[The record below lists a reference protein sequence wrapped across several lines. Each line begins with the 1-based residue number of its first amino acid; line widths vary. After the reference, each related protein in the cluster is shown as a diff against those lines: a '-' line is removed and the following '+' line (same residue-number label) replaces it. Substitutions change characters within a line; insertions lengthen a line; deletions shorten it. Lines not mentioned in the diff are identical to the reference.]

1 MTALHEFLI
10 AQSLENIADSP
21 WLCALRQRA
30 YDRLKNLGL
39 PGTNDEEWR
48 LTRLSELYKQDFT
61 FSTAAETLSFDE
73 VLLTTSAGCRFVF
86 VNGAFDAG
94 LSDRQLPDGVSIMP
108 FEQAVAN
115 EELALQNFFNGATPI
130 EQHGF
135 LCANTAFAR
144 GGYVINI
151 AAKTIVENPIEIL
164 FIANNQKVAAWHCRN
179 IVIAGPLSEATII
192 ERHLP
197 VNNKAL
203 YLSNC
208 VTELHLTDGAQLNFY
223 KHQHEAED
231 AYHIGGVYS
240 QQSRDSHLVTNN
252 IALGG
257 KIARND
263 VLAEFVGEGAHCE
276 MNGLAVLSG
285 KQHVDNCTE
294 VVHAK
299 PHCSSDE
306 YYKSILDDSSR
317 SVFRGR
323 IVVAKDAQKTDA
335 DQQNRNLLLSDKAE
349 ADTKPQ
355 LEIYA
360 DDVKCAHGA
369 TVGQLD
375 KNSIFYL
382 RSRGIPENVARALL
396 TFAFASDVVNRFNL
410 PELRQQLSR
419 QLTDQLLKGRLG
431 SIEADDLLMEA
442 L

>member
-1 MTALHEFLI
+1 MTALHDFLI
-10 AQSLENIADSP
+10 GQSLKNTADP
-21 WLCALRQRA
+21 AWLSALRQRA
-30 YDRLKNLGL
+30 YDRLKNRGL
-39 PGTNDEEWR
+39 PGAKDEEWR
-48 LTRLSELYKQDFT
+48 LTRLSELYKQEFT
-61 FSTAAETLSFDE
+61 FSTAAETLSLDE
-73 VLLTTSAGCRFVF
+73 VPLTSSAESRLVF

-94 LSDRQLPDGVSIMP
+94 LSDHHLPDGISIMP
-108 FEQAVAN
+108 FEQAAAS
-115 EELALQNFFNGATPI
+115 EKLALQSFFNGSTPH
-130 EQHGF
+130 EPHGF
-135 LCANTAFAR
+135 LCANTAFVQS
-144 GGYVINI
+144 GYVIHI
-151 AAKTIVENPIEIL
+151 AAKTIVEKPIEII
-164 FIANNQKVAAWHCRN
+164 FVANNQKVAAWHCRN
-179 IVIAGPLSEATII
+179 IVIADPLSEASII
-192 ERHLP
+192 ERHL
-197 VNNKAL
+197 VVDNKTS

-208 VTELHLTDGAQLNFY
+208 VTELHLANGARLNFY

-257 KIARND
+257 KITRND
-263 VLAEFVGEGAHCE
+263 ILAEFVGEGAHCE
-276 MNGLAVLSG
+276 MNGLSVLSG

-294 VVHAK
+294 VIHAK
-299 PHCSSDE
+299 PHCTSDE
-306 YYKSILDDSSR
+306 YYKSVLDDSSR

-335 DQQNRNLLLSDKAE
+335 NQQNRNLLLSGKAE

-375 KNSIFYL
+375 QKSIFYL
-382 RSRGIPENVARALL
+382 RSRGIPEEVARALL

-419 QLTDQLLKGRLG
+419 QLTDQLLKGFLG
-431 SIEADDLLMEA
+431 SIETDDLLMESA
-442 L
+442 

>member
-1 MTALHEFLI
+1 MTALHELLV
-10 AQSLENIADSP
+10 AQEIGGPADP
-21 WLCALRQRA
+21 AWLSILRQSA
-30 YDRLKNLGL
+30 YDRLKNRGL
-39 PGTNDEEWR
+39 PGAKDEEWR
-48 LTRLSELYKQDFT
+48 LTRLSELYKQT
-61 FSTAAETLSFDE
+61 FGLPTAANTLSLDRMP
-73 VLLTTSAGCRFVF
+73 LTPSAGCRLVF
-86 VNGAFDAG
+86 VNGEFDAG
-94 LSDRQLPDGVSIMP
+94 LSDDNLPDGVSMTP
-108 FEQAVAN
+108 LDQAVAN
-115 EELALQNFFNGATPI
+115 DEVALEKFFNTATPE

-135 LCANTAFAR
+135 LCANAAFAR
-144 GGYVINI
+144 NGYVMHI
-151 AAKTIVENPIEIL
+151 AAKAVVEKPIEIL
-164 FIANNQKVAAWHCRN
+164 FVANNEQAATWHCRN
-179 IVIAGPLSEATII
+179 IVVAEALSEASIV
-192 ERHLP
+192 EQHLAADT
-197 VNNKAL
+197 KTQ

-208 VTELHLTDGAQLNFY
+208 VTELHLANGAQIDFY
-223 KHQHEAED
+223 KLQQEAD
-231 AYHIGGVYS
+231 HAYHIGGIYS
-240 QQSRDSHLVTNN
+240 KQSRDSRLVTNN

-263 VLAEFVGEGAHCE
+263 VLADLVGEGAHCE

-299 PHCSSDE
+299 PHCTSDE
-306 YYKSILDDSSR
+306 YYKSVLNDSSR

-375 KNSIFYL
+375 NKSIFYL
-382 RSRGIPENVARALL
+382 RSRGIPEDVARALL
-396 TFAFASDVVNRFNL
+396 TFAFASDVVSRFNL
-410 PELRQQLSR
+410 PDVRQQLTG
-419 QLTDQLLKGRLG
+419 QLTDQLLKGHLN
-431 SIEADDLLMEA
+431 SDDLLMES